1 MSRLPFSEV
10 VGQDDAKLALLLAAC
25 EPRLGGVLL
34 RGHKGTGKTTLARGL
49 ADLLPGQAPFVELP
63 LGATEDRVIGTIDT
77 AALLVEGTSRFRPGL
92 LAAANGGVLY
102 VDEIN
107 LLAPHLV
114 DALLDAAASGE
125 HRVERDGISHT
136 HPARFILVGSMNPE
150 EGELRPQLLD
160 RFGLAVDLTSSADLA
175 VRGEAV
181 RRQLVAER
189 RWVDGGEGA
198 GGANGVPGEM
208 SPDPAGAELRQRL
221 AAHQSGDVP
230 DEVVQLA
237 CAVAVAADVEG
248 LRADLML
255 CRAAAALAGW
265 EGRPEA
271 TSTDVRRVAPLVL
284 AHRARR
290 DPFEQ
295 PGLSPDEVEDL
306 FRQADA
312 LCDEANSPKDAGGRG
327 SAPPAER
334 PPDEGALDEQRIRMP
349 VRRDS
354 TSASSGRSGYGAG
367 RSGRFLRAE
376 AYRAG
381 EPVAPLPTALA
392 LAERRAAQP
401 GASPQLTPGDLR
413 GARQE
418 QLVGTLVVVA
428 VDTSASMG
436 AQRRI
441 DEARSVVMGLL
452 TDAYQ
457 RRDRVAL
464 VTFGGER
471 AEVLLRPTAS
481 VEVARARLS
490 ALRAEGG
497 TPLADAIDQVRK
509 MLLGRGADQAG
520 EALVVLLTDGRATVG
535 PADPVEASLQAAGR
549 LAATGSRVV
558 VVDAETGPV
567 RLGLCRPL
575 AGALG
580 ADLVSLDAL
589 ASGGLER
596 LVRERLRGAE
606 R

>member
-1 MSRLPFSEV
+1 
-10 VGQDDAKLALLLAAC
+10 
-25 EPRLGGVLL
+25 LGGVLL
-34 RGHKGTGKTTLARGL
+34 RGHKGTAKTTLARGL
-49 ADLLPGQAPFVELP
+49 ADLLPGRAPFVELP

-92 LAAANGGVLY
+92 LSEAHGGVLY

-160 RFGLAVDLTSSADLA
+160 RFGLAVDLTSSTDLA
-175 VRGEAV
+175 LRGEAV

-189 RWVDGGEGA
+189 RVDGTQGA
-198 GGANGVPGEM
+198 GAANRAHGEV
-208 SPDPAGAELRQRL
+208 SPDRRGADLRQRL
-221 AAHQSGDVP
+221 AAHQSGDIP
-230 DEVVQLA
+230 DDVVQLA
-237 CAVAVAADVEG
+237 CAVAVAAEVEG

-265 EGRPEA
+265 EARTAA
-271 TSTDVRRVAPLVL
+271 TSSDVRRVAPLVL
-284 AHRARR
+284 THRARR

-295 PGLSPDEVEDL
+295 PGLSPDELEDL

-312 LCDEANSPKDAGGRG
+312 LCDEADSPKDAGGAG
-327 SAPPAER
+327 SEPPAEI
-334 PPDEGALDEQRIRMP
+334 PPDHGSQDEQRIRMA

-354 TSASSGRSGYGAG
+354 TSASSGRGAYGAG

-376 AYRAG
+376 PYRAG
-381 EPVAPLPTALA
+381 EPVAPLPTAVA
-392 LAERRAAQP
+392 VAERRAAQP
-401 GASPQLTPGDLR
+401 GAPAELAQSDLR
-413 GARQE
+413 GARHE

-471 AEVLLRPTAS
+471 AEVRLRPTAS

-490 ALRAEGG
+490 EVRAQGG
-497 TPLADAIDQVRK
+497 TPLADAIEQVHKVLAGRGTDQV
-509 MLLGRGADQAG
+509 GAT
-520 EALVVLLTDGRATVG
+520 LVVLLTDGRATVG
-535 PADPVEASLQAAGR
+535 ATDPVAASRQAAGR
-549 LAATGSRVV
+549 LAATGSQVV

-575 AGALG
+575 AAALG
-580 ADLVSLDAL
+580 ADLVSLDSL
-589 ASGGLER
+589 AGGGLER
-596 LVRERLRGAE
+596 LVRDRLRGAG